1 MHFTFVGNIDPAVVN
16 PLLIKYLGSLPAQPT
31 AHNFK
36 DNGVR
41 PVKGV
46 VEANIKKG
54 KEAKSM
60 INLFWSGETEY
71 STKESMTLR
80 ALVEVLNIQIT
91 EKLREEMGG
100 MYSGGLQGGMQK
112 RPYAHYEVMAV
123 IPTGPDKVEK
133 LSAALMELITTARKN
148 GIEQQ
153 YLDKVKE
160 TWKKDYRTHL
170 QDNEFWLGVLSNAFI
185 DQKDPEAILSYEQQ
199 VNTLTPAD
207 LQKAANKF
215 LGTDNYIKVVLYP
228 ETATVK

>member
-1 MHFTFVGNIDPAVVN
+1 MAKVVGCDWVQNHKSMIKFMKGNPQAFYMDTLTKIIYNSHPWMSSQFPSEEEFDNLSLEKSLAIYNQVFGNADGMHFTFVGNIDPAVVN

-91 EKLREEMGG
+91 EKLREEMCG

-133 LSAALMELITTARKN
+133 LSAALMELITTARKK

-153 YLDKVKE
+153 
-160 TWKKDYRTHL
+160 
-170 QDNEFWLGVLSNAFI
+170 
-185 DQKDPEAILSYEQQ
+185 
-199 VNTLTPAD
+199 
-207 LQKAANKF
+207 
-215 LGTDNYIKVVLYP
+215 
-228 ETATVK
+228 